1 MESIEVHLSTVA
13 HSDVLFLSHI
23 LFLERSTKQI
33 TLIFTEIFPEVDPN
47 DNVLA
52 ESVHKSC
59 PF

>member
-33 TLIFTEIFPEVDPN
+33 TLIFTEIFLEVDP
-47 DNVLA
+47 
-52 ESVHKSC
+52 KR
-59 PF
+59 